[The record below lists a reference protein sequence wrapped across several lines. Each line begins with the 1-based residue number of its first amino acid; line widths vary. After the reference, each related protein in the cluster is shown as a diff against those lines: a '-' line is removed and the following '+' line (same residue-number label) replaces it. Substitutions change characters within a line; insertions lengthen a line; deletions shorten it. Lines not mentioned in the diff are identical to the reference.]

1 VQENGLKMPNS
12 QRMITIITQP
22 GNYRIIMFKEL
33 ENHSFKEKYWI
44 EVEPFLNFDHISL
57 INEWLE
63 GKDIADLHSD
73 LMISMNKN
81 K

>member
-1 VQENGLKMPNS
+1 MPNS